1 MPTKEKQYTEFTLKK
16 NTDTTSYLEIVQR
29 MNDKYPASAEVMGLL
44 LLDWPDAEIALVKL
58 TTLLSEGLE
67 ANGVPVVHDIIK
79 NALDNYSLSLTESQK
94 KRYSDPARLGYFLE
108 SIITDTSKLSGL
120 VITNMQGDDWKILS
134 GETLCDWLRVKA
146 SLPFDANKVRLE
158 QKENDEQNR
167 KALYDFLTNERMK
180 IVLQRVGY
188 EKQVVC
194 GGMSSVL

>member
-1 MPTKEKQYTEFTLKK
+1 MATKEKQYTEFTLKK

-29 MNDKYPASAEVMGLL
+29 MNEKYPASAEVMGLL

-58 TTLLSEGLE
+58 TVLLTEGLE
-67 ANGVPVVHDIIK
+67 ANGVPIVHDIIK
-79 NALDNYSLSLTESQK
+79 NALDNYSLSLTESQQK
-94 KRYSDPARLGYFLE
+94 KYSDPARLGYFLE
-108 SIITDTSKLSGL
+108 SLIADTSKLSGL
-120 VITNMQGDDWKILS
+120 VITNVKGEDWKLLS

-146 SLPFDANKVRLE
+146 SLPYAANKVKLE
-158 QKENDEQNR
+158 QKENDEKNR